1 MSLDTL
7 TEKGRS
13 VAERGHALAELV
25 PYGFVALVS
34 RFAIASVFWRSG
46 QTKVQGF
53 HIREETF
60 DLFREEYK
68 VPLLPPDVAA
78 YMSTIAEHVFP
89 VLLVAGLAS
98 RLSAAG
104 LLFMTMVIQLF
115 VYPSGWPDHI
125 LWIAILLT
133 IVARGPGAISLD
145 QVLWTRTSAIPA
157 FAR

>member
-1 MSLDTL
+1 MTL
-7 TEKGRS
+7 SDLIEKGRFA
-13 VAERGHALAELV
+13 AERGRALAELV

-78 YMSTIAEHVFP
+78 YMSTTAEHVFP
-89 VLLVAGLAS
+89 VLLVVGLAS
-98 RLSAAG
+98 RLSATG

-115 VYPSGWPDHI
+115 VYPSGWPEHI

-133 IVARGPGAISLD
+133 IITRGPGAISLD
-145 QVLWTRTSAIPA
+145 QVLWTRNSVLPA

>member
-1 MSLDTL
+1 MSLNTL
-7 TEKGRS
+7 MERGRT
-13 VAERGHALAELV
+13 VADYGRAIAERV
-25 PYGFVALVS
+25 PNSLVALVS
-34 RFAIASVFWRSG
+34 RFAVASVFWRSG
-46 QTKVQGF
+46 QTKVHGF

-78 YMSTIAEHVFP
+78 YISAMAEHVFP
-89 VLLVAGLAS
+89 VLLVVGLAS
-98 RLSAAG
+98 RLSACG

-133 IVARGPGAISLD
+133 IIARGPGAISLD
-145 QVLWTRTSAIPA
+145 HLLWTRAGGAPA

>member
-1 MSLDTL
+1 MTL
-7 TEKGRS
+7 SDLIEKGRFA
-13 VAERGHALAELV
+13 AERGRALAELV

-78 YMSTIAEHVFP
+78 YMSTPAEHVFP
-89 VLLVAGLAS
+89 VLLVVGLAS
-98 RLSAAG
+98 RLSATG

-133 IVARGPGAISLD
+133 IITRGPGAISLD
-145 QVLWTRTSAIPA
+145 QVLWTRNSVLPT

>member
-1 MSLDTL
+1 MTL
-7 TEKGRS
+7 SDLVEKGRFA
-13 VAERGHALAELV
+13 AERVRALAELV

-78 YMSTIAEHVFP
+78 YMSTTAEHIFP
-89 VLLVAGLAS
+89 VLLVVGLAS
-98 RLSAAG
+98 RLSATG

-133 IVARGPGAISLD
+133 IITRGPGAISLD
-145 QVLWTRTSAIPA
+145 QVLWTRNSVLPA